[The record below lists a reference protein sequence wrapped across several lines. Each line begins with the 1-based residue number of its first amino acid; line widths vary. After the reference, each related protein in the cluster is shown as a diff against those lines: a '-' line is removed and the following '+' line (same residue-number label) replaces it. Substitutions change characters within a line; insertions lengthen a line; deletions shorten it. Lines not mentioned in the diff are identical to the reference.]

1 MAHSCRRPA
10 AVKGQR
16 EEVGTGVSGSA
27 EEGSTHTVEL
37 WRLAAAQPLLPC
49 VMPSQVGHS
58 EPLQALSLGC
68 MGSAHLPSI
77 PLLPGPRYGKLI
89 FWDMSPE

>member
-1 MAHSCRRPA
+1 MSA
-10 AVKGQR
+10 AVLRKGAH
-16 EEVGTGVSGSA
+16 TLWSSGAS
-27 EEGSTHTVEL
+27 L
-37 WRLAAAQPLLPC
+37 RLSPCSPASCPLRWGIQ
-49 VMPSQVGHS
+49 SR
-58 EPLQALSLGC
+58 LQALSLGC